1 MKTITIVN
9 WVLVGLYGA
18 VLVFSLININR
29 SGNDAAGRGMESG
42 LIFIGVLILAG
53 LVVLNLL
60 PYRAAKITA
69 LVVAGLPLLIVV
81 YNLISNYVE
90 SYQQE
95 KRDNES
101 TYSSK
106 S

>member
-1 MKTITIVN
+1 MKTITIAN

-101 TYSSK
+101 TYSS
-106 S
+106 